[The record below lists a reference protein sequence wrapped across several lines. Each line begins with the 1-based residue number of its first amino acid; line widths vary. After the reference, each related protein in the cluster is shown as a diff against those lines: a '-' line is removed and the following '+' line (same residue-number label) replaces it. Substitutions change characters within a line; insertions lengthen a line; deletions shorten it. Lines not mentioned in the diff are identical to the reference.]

1 MRKQRALGHL
11 CRHIK
16 ACCHCSLHE
25 STAQALCGEGNADAS
40 LFFIAQAPGE
50 TEEKVGHMFMGP
62 TGRVVDQLFQSV
74 HLSREEVYMT
84 NLIKCRLPGNRKP
97 KMVEIESCGFYLDR
111 EIEIVKPRLLVPM
124 GYCATRYLLE
134 RYGLTHTP
142 AKEQIGR
149 LYVSGSFL
157 IYPVRHPFALL
168 HNPSLREE
176 LFRDFERIPHL
187 CGGALNLPDHI
198 SH

>member
-142 AKEQIGR
+142 AK
-149 LYVSGSFL
+149 
-157 IYPVRHPFALL
+157 
-168 HNPSLREE
+168 
-176 LFRDFERIPHL
+176 
-187 CGGALNLPDHI
+187 
-198 SH
+198 

>member
-1 MRKQRALGHL
+1 MHKQRALGHL
-11 CRHIK
+11 CRDIK

-25 STAQALCGEGNADAS
+25 STEQALCGEGNADAS

-97 KMVEIESCGFYLDR
+97 KMVEIESCGFYLS
-111 EIEIVKPRLLVPM
+111 
-124 GYCATRYLLE
+124 T
-134 RYGLTHTP
+134 
-142 AKEQIGR
+142 GR
-149 LYVSGSFL
+149 LRS
-157 IYPVRHPFALL
+157 
-168 HNPSLREE
+168 
-176 LFRDFERIPHL
+176 
-187 CGGALNLPDHI
+187 
-198 SH
+198 